1 MDKDELYE
9 LFKDNTKTKK
19 KVSAAAVANINKFAD
34 VSLRMDGRTLDYYY
48 EVYVDSLLQSKI
60 PKAEIKAME
69 EQGWM
74 ITKDK
79 KNLRIYL
86 KDD

>member
-19 KVSAAAVANINKFAD
+19 KVSAAAVANIHKFTD

-48 EVYVDSLLQSKI
+48 EVYVDNLLQSDI
-60 PKAEIKAME
+60 PKSEIKAME
-69 EQGWM
+69 EQGWFM
-74 ITKDK
+74 TKDK

-86 KDD
+86 KDN

>member
-9 LFKDNTKTKK
+9 LFKDSRKSKK
-19 KVSAAAVANINKFAD
+19 EVSAAAIANINKFTD

-48 EVYVDSLLQSKI
+48 EVYVDSLLQSNI
-60 PKAEIKAME
+60 PKAEIKVME

-86 KDD
+86 KDN